1 MKKLLYPVMRL
12 SARKKAYHAWPL
24 IFFLIFYLICFHIIE
39 AIPRSYYLAVILPID
54 REIPFIEA
62 FVIPYLSWFVF
73 VAWGI
78 VTCYLADLDTYDAL
92 SNTLML
98 GMATFLFISAF
109 LPNRQP
115 LRMIEMPRD
124 NVFTRLI
131 AGLWMVDTPT
141 DVWPSIHVFN
151 TVAVMMA
158 MLKSGYPGFR
168 KTLFRVLLIIWS
180 VLIILST
187 MLIKQHSVFDVLT
200 ALVLIAV
207 CYIRIYREK
216 AIFRF
221 RKWDRLA
228 LRLEAEAM
236 QAEAERK
243 KRKAEKRA

>member
-1 MKKLLYPVMRL
+1 
-12 SARKKAYHAWPL
+12 
-24 IFFLIFYLICFHIIE
+24 
-39 AIPRSYYLAVILPID
+39 
-54 REIPFIEA
+54 
-62 FVIPYLSWFVF
+62 
-73 VAWGI
+73 
-78 VTCYLADLDTYDAL
+78 
-92 SNTLML
+92 
-98 GMATFLFISAF
+98 
-109 LPNRQP
+109 
-115 LRMIEMPRD
+115 
-124 NVFTRLI
+124 
-131 AGLWMVDTPT
+131 
-141 DVWPSIHVFN
+141 
-151 TVAVMMA
+151 MMA

-187 MLIKQHSVFDVLT
+187 MFIKQHSVFDVLT

-221 RKWDRLA
+221 RKWDRFA